1 MKCLLSISYVSV
13 TYKIVSP
20 HDVLTL
26 QLCQLF
32 HFIVKLTFGLLKAT
46 SRIMGWCSFMHNV
59 FLTILK
65 DVRIEILHF
74 YYTGL
79 KYKEERK
86 RIDNRNL
93 NTKTTQ

>member
-1 MKCLLSISYVSV
+1 
-13 TYKIVSP
+13 
-20 HDVLTL
+20 
-26 QLCQLF
+26 
-32 HFIVKLTFGLLKAT
+32 
-46 SRIMGWCSFMHNV
+46 MHNV